1 VDAPAIVFDA
11 QALLAFID
19 GDPSAEA
26 VRAILADAAAGR
38 RSVLMSVV
46 NVAETMY
53 VVERRG
59 GAHASTAML
68 DLIQQLPIELVNVD
82 LELAARAAYFKA
94 RGGIS
99 LGDCFAAALAHRES
113 IPVLTADPEF
123 KQVADL
129 VTIAWLAQSA

>member
-1 VDAPAIVFDA
+1 MGRQAIVFDA
-11 QALLAFID
+11 QPLLAFL
-19 GDPSAEA
+19 GGEPGAET
-26 VRAILADAAAGR
+26 VRSILAEAAAGR
-38 RSVLMSVV
+38 RAILMSVV

-59 GAHASTAML
+59 GPDASHAAL
-68 DLIQQLPIELVNVD
+68 DLVQQLPLQLVSVD

-113 IPVLTADPEF
+113 IPVLSADPEF
-123 KQVADL
+123 KRVADVVE
-129 VTIAWLAQSA
+129 VTWLT